1 MGDREWR
8 KSEGRAAPKERPQ
21 FGMSVSLWRLEHRHL
36 SLTEHRHFA
45 PTATADVEV
54 LTVET
59 SDAPGSLTVK
69 VRPDQDGIAASV
81 ALVRWA
87 EPELV
92 LLEPPQE
99 VSNDFVVTLVGDRE
113 VGIVCGPPIS
123 PKMYTPSRD
132 IDPATRD
139 RIDEG
144 LIDVVDMIESREPQ
158 WEPLAHEN
166 AIQHIVD
173 RYMDQDTSDV
183 PASTVRSVLVR
194 GQARVRLEA
203 LLKERRIQH
212 RNAWAR
218 NAQTIANEL
227 LAGPDG
233 QTLRESGKPARIGL
247 ILGDLQ
253 RRDPYCATRGAIEP
267 IADAIGRIVGPRKR
281 S

>member
-1 MGDREWR
+1 VTDEDHA
-8 KSEGRAAPKERPQ
+8 GRDGQLLEAIATWLDAVR
-21 FGMSVSLWRLEHRHL
+21 SVLK
-36 SLTEHRHFA
+36 
-45 PTATADVEV
+45 ADVKV
-54 LTVET
+54 LTVER
-59 SDAPGSLTVK
+59 SDAPASLTVK

-92 LLEPPQE
+92 LLEPPEE
-99 VSNDFVVTLVGDRE
+99 VSNDFVVTLVGDRD
-113 VGIVCGPPIS
+113 VQIVCGPPIS
-123 PKMYTPSRD
+123 PNMYTPSRD

-144 LIDVVDMIESREPQ
+144 LIDVIDVIESREPQ
-158 WEPLAHEN
+158 WEPLAYLN

-173 RYMDQDTSDV
+173 RYMAQGTGDV
-183 PASTVRSVLVR
+183 PAGTVRSVALH
-194 GQARVRLEA
+194 GQASVRIDA
-203 LLKERRIQH
+203 LLKERKIQH
-212 RNAWAR
+212 RNEWAR
-218 NAQTIANEL
+218 NAQTIAEEL

-253 RRDPYCATRGAIEP
+253 RRDPYCATRGAAEP
-267 IADAIGRIVGPRKR
+267 IADAIGRIVGSRKR